1 MNVGLAGNIGT
12 SFAQQVAQHDFDY
25 YVLEIS
31 SFQLDDIHSF
41 APSIGVIT
49 NITPDHLDRYNCD
62 FSQYVAS
69 KLRLDHESNRGSV
82 STFNADD
89 AQLTKAIEQTNTKAI
104 KFPFGRTVSTKPGA
118 TFQNETIKINTTNTT
133 TMINTTQFPLQGRH
147 NLLNAMAAASV
158 ASLLDISKDSI
169 RNSLLSFTAVEHRLE
184 RVLKIQNRTYI
195 NDSKATNVNA
205 TFYALESMEGQTVW
219 IVGGVDKGN
228 DYSSLLPLVREKV
241 KAIICLGVD
250 NDKIIDSFSPVV
262 DLLVE
267 TQSMREAVKM
277 AHQLADKREYVLLSP
292 ACASFDLFK
301 NYEDRG
307 NQFKEAVKRTIME
320 KNDQLIQ
327 GDLALWGFLALLA
340 IFSFFPVFSASSNLS
355 YVVGNGTPWQHL
367 FKHMIILVMG
377 FAVMIAIHRI
387 PYHYFKGISILMLP
401 IVILLL
407 IYTVSQGAT
416 IGGANASRWIRIPF
430 VGIGFQTS
438 TLASLV
444 LMMYVARYLD
454 KTMGQ
459 QLRFEQT
466 LLPLWLPVGI
476 VIALILPANLSTA
489 VIVFTMVFLLCFFG
503 GISF

>member
-1 MNVGLAGNIGT
+1 MKKMVILGAGESGKGTAILAQQKGYDVFVSDAASIAPEIKSLFDQKGIRWEEKTHSKVEILQADLVMKSPGIPSHVEIVKSIRAAGIVIQSEIEFASQYTPATIIGITGSNGKTTTTLLIYHLLEKAGLNVGLAGNIGT

-31 SFQLDDIHSF
+31 SFQLDNIHSF

-49 NITPDHLDRYNCD
+49 NITPDHLDRYNND

-69 KLRLDHESNRGSV
+69 KLRLTMNQTEDQFLL
-82 STFNADD
+82 FNADD
-89 AQLTKAIEQTNTKAI
+89 AQLKLAIEQTNSGAK
-104 KFPFGRTVSTKPGA
+104 KFPFGMTVVTQPGA
-118 TFQNETIKINTTNTT
+118 TFQDETIKINTTNTT
-133 TMINTTQFPLQGRH
+133 SMINTTQFPLQGRH

-158 ASLLDISKDSI
+158 ASLLNISKDSI

-241 KAIICLGVD
+241 KAIICLGIN
-250 NDKIIDSFSPVV
+250 NDKIIESFSPVV

-267 TQSMREAVKM
+267 TQSMSEAVKM

-307 NQFKEAVKRTIME
+307 NQFKEAVRG
-320 KNDQLIQ
+320 L
-327 GDLALWGFLALLA
+327 
-340 IFSFFPVFSASSNLS
+340 
-355 YVVGNGTPWQHL
+355 
-367 FKHMIILVMG
+367 
-377 FAVMIAIHRI
+377 
-387 PYHYFKGISILMLP
+387 
-401 IVILLL
+401 
-407 IYTVSQGAT
+407 
-416 IGGANASRWIRIPF
+416 
-430 VGIGFQTS
+430 
-438 TLASLV
+438 
-444 LMMYVARYLD
+444 
-454 KTMGQ
+454 
-459 QLRFEQT
+459 
-466 LLPLWLPVGI
+466 
-476 VIALILPANLSTA
+476 
-489 VIVFTMVFLLCFFG
+489 
-503 GISF
+503 

>member
-1 MNVGLAGNIGT
+1 MDCGNSIKHFNHRNLETALMKKMVILGAGESGKGTAILAQQKGYDVFVSDAASIAPEIKSLFDQKGIRWEEKTHSAAEILQADLVMKSPGIPAHVEIVKSIRAAGIVIQSEIEFASQFTPATIIGITGSNGKTTTTLLIYHLLEKAGLNVGLAGNIGT

-49 NITPDHLDRYNCD
+49 NITPDHLDRYNYD

-69 KLRLDHESNRGSV
+69 KLRLTMNQTEDQFLL
-82 STFNADD
+82 FNADD
-89 AQLTKAIEQTNTKAI
+89 AQLKLAIEQTNSAAK
-104 KFPFGRTVSTKPGA
+104 KFPFGMTVVTQPGA
-118 TFQNETIKINTTNTT
+118 TFQDETIKINTTNTT

-250 NDKIIDSFSPVV
+250 NDKIIESFSPVV

-307 NQFKEAVKRTIME
+307 NQFKEAVRG
-320 KNDQLIQ
+320 L
-327 GDLALWGFLALLA
+327 
-340 IFSFFPVFSASSNLS
+340 
-355 YVVGNGTPWQHL
+355 
-367 FKHMIILVMG
+367 
-377 FAVMIAIHRI
+377 
-387 PYHYFKGISILMLP
+387 
-401 IVILLL
+401 
-407 IYTVSQGAT
+407 
-416 IGGANASRWIRIPF
+416 
-430 VGIGFQTS
+430 
-438 TLASLV
+438 
-444 LMMYVARYLD
+444 
-454 KTMGQ
+454 
-459 QLRFEQT
+459 
-466 LLPLWLPVGI
+466 
-476 VIALILPANLSTA
+476 
-489 VIVFTMVFLLCFFG
+489 
-503 GISF
+503 

>member
-1 MNVGLAGNIGT
+1 MDCGNSIKHFNHRNLETALMKKMVILGAGESGKGTAILAQQKGYDVLVSDAAIIAPEIKSLFDQKGIRWEEKTHSTAEILQADLVMKSPGIPAHVEIVKSIRAAGIVIQSEIEFASKFTPATIIGITGSNGKTTTTLLIYHLLEKAGLNVGLAGNIGT

-49 NITPDHLDRYNCD
+49 NITPDHLDRYNYD

-69 KLRLDHESNRGSV
+69 KLRLTMNQTEDQFLL
-82 STFNADD
+82 FNADD
-89 AQLTKAIEQTNTKAI
+89 AQLKLAIEQTNSAAK
-104 KFPFGRTVSTKPGA
+104 KFPFGMTVVTQPGA
-118 TFQNETIKINTTNTT
+118 TFQDETIKINTTNTT

-250 NDKIIDSFSPVV
+250 NDKIIESFSPVV

-307 NQFKEAVKRTIME
+307 NQFKEAVRG
-320 KNDQLIQ
+320 L
-327 GDLALWGFLALLA
+327 
-340 IFSFFPVFSASSNLS
+340 
-355 YVVGNGTPWQHL
+355 
-367 FKHMIILVMG
+367 
-377 FAVMIAIHRI
+377 
-387 PYHYFKGISILMLP
+387 
-401 IVILLL
+401 
-407 IYTVSQGAT
+407 
-416 IGGANASRWIRIPF
+416 
-430 VGIGFQTS
+430 
-438 TLASLV
+438 
-444 LMMYVARYLD
+444 
-454 KTMGQ
+454 
-459 QLRFEQT
+459 
-466 LLPLWLPVGI
+466 
-476 VIALILPANLSTA
+476 
-489 VIVFTMVFLLCFFG
+489 
-503 GISF
+503 

>member
-1 MNVGLAGNIGT
+1 MDCGNSIKHFNHRNLETALMKKMVILGAGESGKGTAILAQQKGYDVLVSDAASIAPEIKSLFDQKGIRWEEKTHSTAEILQADLVMKSPGIPAHVEIVKSIREAGIVIQSEIEFASKFTPATIIGITGSNGKTTSTLLIYHLLEEAGLNVGLAGNIGT

-31 SFQLDDIHSF
+31 SFQLDNIHSF

-49 NITPDHLDRYNCD
+49 NITPDHLDRYNND
-62 FSQYVAS
+62 FSQYAAS
-69 KLRLDHESNRGSV
+69 KLRLTMNQTEDQFLL
-82 STFNADD
+82 FNADD
-89 AQLTKAIEQTNTKAI
+89 AQLKLAIEQTNSAAK
-104 KFPFGRTVSTKPGA
+104 KFPFGMTVVTQPGA
-118 TFQNETIKINTTNTT
+118 TFQDETIKINTTNTT

-158 ASLLDISKDSI
+158 ESLLDISKDSI

-241 KAIICLGVD
+241 KAIICLGVN
-250 NDKIIDSFSPVV
+250 NDKIIESFSPVV

-267 TQSMREAVKM
+267 TQSMSEAVKM

-307 NQFKEAVKRTIME
+307 NQFKEAVRG
-320 KNDQLIQ
+320 L
-327 GDLALWGFLALLA
+327 
-340 IFSFFPVFSASSNLS
+340 
-355 YVVGNGTPWQHL
+355 
-367 FKHMIILVMG
+367 
-377 FAVMIAIHRI
+377 
-387 PYHYFKGISILMLP
+387 
-401 IVILLL
+401 
-407 IYTVSQGAT
+407 
-416 IGGANASRWIRIPF
+416 
-430 VGIGFQTS
+430 
-438 TLASLV
+438 
-444 LMMYVARYLD
+444 
-454 KTMGQ
+454 
-459 QLRFEQT
+459 
-466 LLPLWLPVGI
+466 
-476 VIALILPANLSTA
+476 
-489 VIVFTMVFLLCFFG
+489 
-503 GISF
+503 

>member
-1 MNVGLAGNIGT
+1 MKKMVILGAGESGKGTAILAQQKGYDVLVSDAASIAPEIKSLFDQKGIRWEEKTHSTAEILQADLVMKSPGIPAHVEIVKSIREAGIVIQSEIEFASKFTPATIIGITGSNGKTTSTLLIYHLLEKAGLNVGLAGNIGT

-49 NITPDHLDRYNCD
+49 NITPDHLDRYNYD

-69 KLRLDHESNRGSV
+69 KLRLTMNQTEDQFLL
-82 STFNADD
+82 FNADD
-89 AQLTKAIEQTNTKAI
+89 AQLKLAIEQTNSAAK
-104 KFPFGRTVSTKPGA
+104 KFPFGMTVVTQPGA
-118 TFQNETIKINTTNTT
+118 TFQDETIKINTTNTT

-250 NDKIIDSFSPVV
+250 NDKIIESFSPVV

-307 NQFKEAVKRTIME
+307 NQFKEAVRG
-320 KNDQLIQ
+320 L
-327 GDLALWGFLALLA
+327 
-340 IFSFFPVFSASSNLS
+340 
-355 YVVGNGTPWQHL
+355 
-367 FKHMIILVMG
+367 
-377 FAVMIAIHRI
+377 
-387 PYHYFKGISILMLP
+387 
-401 IVILLL
+401 
-407 IYTVSQGAT
+407 
-416 IGGANASRWIRIPF
+416 
-430 VGIGFQTS
+430 
-438 TLASLV
+438 
-444 LMMYVARYLD
+444 
-454 KTMGQ
+454 
-459 QLRFEQT
+459 
-466 LLPLWLPVGI
+466 
-476 VIALILPANLSTA
+476 
-489 VIVFTMVFLLCFFG
+489 
-503 GISF
+503 

>member
-1 MNVGLAGNIGT
+1 MKKMVILGAGESGKGTAILAQQKGYDVFVSDAAFITPEIKSLFDKKGIRWEEKNHSTAESLQADLVMKSPGIPAHVEIVKSIRAAGIVIQSEIEFASQFTPASIIGVTGSNGKTTTTLLIYHLLKKAGLNVGLAGNIGT

-49 NITPDHLDRYNCD
+49 NITPDHLDRYNYD

-69 KLRLDHESNRGSV
+69 KLRLTMNQTEDQFLL
-82 STFNADD
+82 FNADD
-89 AQLTKAIEQTNTKAI
+89 TQLTKAIEQTNTRAK
-104 KFPFGRTVSTKPGA
+104 KFPFGRAVSTQPGA
-118 TFQNETIKINTTNTT
+118 TFQDETIKINTTNTT

-184 RVLKIQNRTYI
+184 HVLKIQNRTYI

-250 NDKIIDSFSPVV
+250 NDKIIESFSPVV

-292 ACASFDLFK
+292 ACASFDLFE

-307 NQFKEAVKRTIME
+307 NQFKEAVRG
-320 KNDQLIQ
+320 L
-327 GDLALWGFLALLA
+327 
-340 IFSFFPVFSASSNLS
+340 
-355 YVVGNGTPWQHL
+355 
-367 FKHMIILVMG
+367 
-377 FAVMIAIHRI
+377 
-387 PYHYFKGISILMLP
+387 
-401 IVILLL
+401 
-407 IYTVSQGAT
+407 
-416 IGGANASRWIRIPF
+416 
-430 VGIGFQTS
+430 
-438 TLASLV
+438 
-444 LMMYVARYLD
+444 
-454 KTMGQ
+454 
-459 QLRFEQT
+459 
-466 LLPLWLPVGI
+466 
-476 VIALILPANLSTA
+476 
-489 VIVFTMVFLLCFFG
+489 
-503 GISF
+503 